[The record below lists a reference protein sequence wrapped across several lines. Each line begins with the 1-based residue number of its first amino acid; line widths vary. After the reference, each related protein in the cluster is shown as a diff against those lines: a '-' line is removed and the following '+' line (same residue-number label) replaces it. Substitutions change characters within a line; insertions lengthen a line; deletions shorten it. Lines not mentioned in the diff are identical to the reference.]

1 MQYPFFLNLGRKKII
16 TYKISLF
23 KLMIKK
29 MMPLDCN
36 KMYSN

>member
-29 MMPLDCN
+29 NDAIRLQ
-36 KMYSN
+36 